1 MTLSGLGSA
10 FAVVLQ
16 SSSGDEGDLFII
28 LLVGFFGGLYLV
40 YDGFNTWKLARL
52 IQDTPTSKVRSM
64 AVGRTELEGTVRK
77 YEHHTLPPYID
88 RECVYVT
95 WEAEKR
101 ERYTDDDGDTH
112 YRWETVAKGTEAV
125 AFNLED
131 GTGKVLVRA
140 DEEMPEFDINN
151 DELSRTVYFEH
162 GQMPPEAVSQ
172 YILDFRSRNDAN
184 TETESE
190 GGFFDSAI
198 ATVSDLM
205 EADNPLTNTAKRR
218 RYSQTVL
225 PIGTDIYL
233 LGSAQPR
240 EAGTMS
246 DGQQDL
252 LELRRDTETGEFL
265 VSDSSESELQSSYS
279 KRGPVETAAGLVI
292 SAVALYLLLSWYLLP
307 GA

>member
-1 MTLSGLGSA
+1 MTMSGLASVLP
-10 FAVVLQ
+10 VVLQ

-28 LLVGFFGGLYLV
+28 LIIGFVGGLYLI

-77 YEHHTLPPYID
+77 YEHHTVPPYID
-88 RECVYVT
+88 QECVYVT
-95 WEAEKR
+95 WKAEKR

-112 YRWETVAKGTEAV
+112 YRWETVANGTEAV

-131 GTGKVLVRA
+131 GTGNVLVRA
-140 DEEMPEFDINN
+140 DQEMPEFDINS
-151 DELSRTVYFEH
+151 EEFSRTVYFEH
-162 GQMPPEAVSQ
+162 GQMPPEELSQ
-172 YILDFRSRNDAN
+172 YIVDFRSRREAN
-184 TETESE
+184 TETEDD

-198 ATVSDLM
+198 DTVSDLM

-225 PIGTDIYL
+225 PIGTEIYL
-233 LGSAQPR
+233 LGSAHPR

-252 LELRRDTETGEFL
+252 LEVRRDSETGEFII
-265 VSDSSESELQSSYS
+265 SDSSESELQSSYS
-279 KRGPVETAAGLVI
+279 KRGPVETVAGLIV
-292 SAVALYLLLSWYLLP
+292 SAVALYFLLSWYILP